1 MEKKYQLI
9 PISVENYIISK
20 YSFVP
25 SSITFPLI
33 TNEGFETLSNM
44 EKVWTT
50 DYFYDKKLYS
60 YEGLIKYKDSD
71 MFIYYQKSESES
83 TYKLVFLFRENSK
96 DSVVFI
102 VNSLTKFNVK
112 NYENFNNT
120 RVQE

>member
-1 MEKKYQLI
+1 M
-9 PISVENYIISK
+9 SK

-112 NYENFNNT
+112 NYENLNNT

>member
-1 MEKKYQLI
+1 MEKKYQLV
-9 PISVENYIISK
+9 PTSVENYIMSK

-112 NYENFNNT
+112 NYENLNNT

>member
-1 MEKKYQLI
+1 MEKKYQLV
-9 PISVENYIISK
+9 PTSVENYITSN

-33 TNEGFETLSNM
+33 TKEGFDTLSSL
-44 EKVWTT
+44 ERVWTT
-50 DYFYDKKLYS
+50 DYYYDKNLYS

-71 MFIYYQKSESES
+71 MFIYYKKNDSES
-83 TYKLVFLFRENSK
+83 TYQLVFLFRENSK
-96 DSVVFI
+96 DSVIFI

-112 NYENFNNT
+112 NYENINNT

>member
-1 MEKKYQLI
+1 MEKKYQLV
-9 PISVENYIISK
+9 PTSVENYIISN

-33 TNEGFETLSNM
+33 TKEGFETLSSLQR
-44 EKVWTT
+44 VWTT
-50 DYFYDKKLYS
+50 DFYYDKNLYS

-71 MFIYYQKSESES
+71 MFIYYKKSDSES
-83 TYKLVFLFRENSK
+83 TYQLVFLFREDSK
-96 DSVVFI
+96 DSVIFI

-112 NYENFNNT
+112 NYENLNNT

>member
-1 MEKKYQLI
+1 MEKQYQLV
-9 PISVENYIISK
+9 PTSVENYIISN

-33 TNEGFETLSNM
+33 TKEGFETLSSLQR
-44 EKVWTT
+44 VWTT
-50 DYFYDKKLYS
+50 DFYYDKNLYS

-71 MFIYYQKSESES
+71 MFIYYKKNDSES
-83 TYKLVFLFRENSK
+83 TYQLVFLFREDSK
-96 DSVVFI
+96 DSVIFI

-112 NYENFNNT
+112 NYENLNNT

>member
-9 PISVENYIISK
+9 PTSVENYIISN

-25 SSITFPLI
+25 SNITFPLI

-44 EKVWTT
+44 ERIWTT

-112 NYENFNNT
+112 NYENLNNT